1 MTIDEMQL
9 EPIARQAATILKN
22 KYPKLEFTSGRRTVR
37 QQAHAMAGNI
47 VVLHDRKWIE
57 KTYLAGAKLQQWVD
71 QNPHAVTVDAITD
84 GLELTMNAMPEAD
97 LTQISRHL
105 TGRAFDIRPVIL
117 NAKTIKADI
126 LKLPGLHKFLDHE
139 GGQVRWHAQFS

>member
-9 EPIARQAATILKN
+9 EPVAKQAATILKN
-22 KYPKLEFTSGRRTVR
+22 KHPTLEFTSGRRTVR

-47 VVLHDRKWIE
+47 VVLHDRQWIG

-71 QNPHAVTVDAITD
+71 QHPQAVTVDAITD
-84 GLELTMNAMPEAD
+84 GLEQTMNAMPEAD
-97 LTQISRHL
+97 LMKISRHL

-117 NAKTIKADI
+117 NSKVIKADI

-139 GGQVRWHAQFS
+139 GGHVRWHAQFS